1 MAAAQRGMGQWWQ
14 ASPVMA
20 SVSVHPGLAT
30 KPVLLCRSPVYVP
43 AISWSCHQGKIAL
56 RCHAVATKEVRTP
69 TRSDEQPLPPP
80 RGQGSSDEEEE
91 SWHSREASSGS
102 LTAAKGVFSPQQV
115 DVAGLATSV
124 FRAQAMG
131 LLVSVREAERK
142 LEADIT
148 TLMVTIL
155 FMVAVIVFEYGV
167 QSLLDHFLGD
177 SVTGSVSCI
186 LVGLGMVFSV
196 KLSGFKW
203 SKLWSLDG

>member
-1 MAAAQRGMGQWWQ
+1 
-14 ASPVMA
+14 
-20 SVSVHPGLAT
+20 
-30 KPVLLCRSPVYVP
+30 
-43 AISWSCHQGKIAL
+43 
-56 RCHAVATKEVRTP
+56 
-69 TRSDEQPLPPP
+69 
-80 RGQGSSDEEEE
+80 
-91 SWHSREASSGS
+91 
-102 LTAAKGVFSPQQV
+102 
-115 DVAGLATSV
+115 
-124 FRAQAMG
+124 MG

-142 LEADIT
+142 LEADFT

-203 SKLWSLDG
+203 SKLWTLEG